1 MDIIDFA
8 ESTDWEWFA
17 HQKEL
22 LLTQQKEWNEW
33 LEDDAKKF
41 EELFSSKEQFLKNK
55 QWLIEK
61 LEKLD
66 GLINFLDSL
75 QDLLCDEYGFKPSL
89 IFTKTLSS

>member
-8 ESTDWEWFA
+8 ECTDWELFA
-17 HQKEL
+17 QQKEL
-22 LLTQQKEWNEW
+22 LLFQQKEWNEFI
-33 LEDDAKKF
+33 LDEDKKF

-55 QWLIEK
+55 RWLIEK
-61 LEKLD
+61 LDKLD